1 MNITDKTKLIESILS
16 RVSSGSA
23 LHEKLTEDYAISL
36 HTLVSENK
44 KRNSIWVTT
53 SSTLSRVDAFLTRIA
68 HDDKSVNIHDDYT
81 SLLEL
86 IISDMKLFIFL
97 RGDYNPWEFESRGII
112 NSEQEAALCLQL

>member
-44 KRNSIWVTT
+44 KRTSIWVTT
-53 SSTLSRVDAFLTRIA
+53 SSTLRRVDAFLTRVA
-68 HDDKSVNIHDDYT
+68 QDDMSVNIHDDYT
-81 SLLEL
+81 SLLDL

-112 NSEQEAALCLQL
+112 NPEQEAALCLQL